1 MADSFLDAV
10 NQMIEESGRPIK
22 WIAEKVGK
30 PYGTLKRELNEY
42 DDGAKLGIELVVPL
56 MDACDSDRLA
66 EYIADKRDLNVSKR
80 KVERE
85 PVVSPVALVTAAA
98 RLTEMEHSH
107 DISRT
112 EMVQAVNAVIDESE
126 ATLYRKFPR
135 RVAFS
140 RRQEIKNIL
149 ARFWRFVRG

>member
-10 NQMIEESGRPIK
+10 NQMIEDCGLPIK
-22 WIAEKVGK
+22 AIAEKVGK

-42 DDGAKLGIELVVPL
+42 DEGAKLGIELVVPL

-80 KVERE
+80 KVERD
-85 PVVSPVALVTAAA
+85 PVVSPVALISAAA
-98 RLTEMEHSH
+98 RLTEMEHNP
-107 DISRT
+107 DATRT
-112 EMVQAVNAVIDESE
+112 DMVRAVNAVIDEAE
-126 ATLYRKFPR
+126 AALYRKFPR

-140 RRQEIKNIL
+140 RRQSSNSVI
-149 ARFWRFVRG
+149 ARIWRFLRG